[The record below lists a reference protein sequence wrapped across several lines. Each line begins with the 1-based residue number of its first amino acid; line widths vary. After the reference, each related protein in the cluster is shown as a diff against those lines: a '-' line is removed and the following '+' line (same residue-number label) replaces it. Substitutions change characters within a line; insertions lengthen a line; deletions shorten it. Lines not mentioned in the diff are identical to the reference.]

1 MNESENY
8 SAKRALLSRK
18 LAHVP
23 TQSVIQW
30 ALQIRVKLKRELS
43 IGHTLSA
50 PDCHLRYRIRSP
62 QHGNGMF
69 DRFPFPPARIVP
81 PNSPTQPAVKRAKLK
96 RRESLPRLSED
107 PLGWGLGPTD
117 PCSITVHTKTISAS
131 ALTCLE

>member
-81 PNSPTQPAVKRAKLK
+81 PPNSHTQTPSPKGERKIER
-96 RRESLPRLSED
+96 RRES
-107 PLGWGLGPTD
+107 T
-117 PCSITVHTKTISAS
+117 TTF
-131 ALTCLE
+131 